1 MAKQPT
7 EEEYKRVTEQ
17 AEQAR
22 AKRDKWEGRLAV
34 AMEALQ
40 EEFGVSTIEQA
51 EAMLAEAEADVKK
64 AEKRYIREMTK
75 FKKEFGD
82 DLG

>member
-1 MAKQPT
+1 MAKQPPT
-7 EEEYKRVTEQ
+7 EAEYNRIIEQ

-40 EEFGVSTIEQA
+40 EEFGVNTIEQA
-51 EAMLAEAEADVKK
+51 EAMLA
-64 AEKRYIREMTK
+64 
-75 FKKEFGD
+75 
-82 DLG
+82 